1 MSWLVAL
8 VAFAGIMAVFSTVV
22 TVAVEA
28 YHKAF
33 SLRRSGLEEM
43 LRSMHLQVVSRLDQ
57 TLTDGDRPTLIRAS
71 GEFAKAITLSPSYGG
86 QGRWWWP
93 SNWRLNISQRRFE
106 HLSKRQLAE
115 QLAMTEFGKR
125 LVMADRT
132 TIQRVMAE
140 VAYQFDRIGAAQSD
154 YFRRRAKVISGLFA
168 FAFVAA
174 GNINALEIYQH
185 LASSEASSGRVIAL
199 VEQIAA
205 EGGIVLPQAG
215 AAEPPGRLPEPSYLE
230 AVARLQASS
239 QLPVGRAY
247 FPFCEGLEP
256 AGGGPRQRVDTRC
269 QEPAARL
276 SLWVIDPQYS
286 VSVPSVVGNALA
298 RPASWIVWLMS
309 VIATAGLLGLGAPFW
324 FDVFNR
330 AAALAGRQVTQAKAL
345 AAAEDSRSRPSRPG
359 ARGGEDA
366 DAAEMADALL
376 MAGGQAHRC
385 GSAGPDAPAGLR
397 LGPASAERTR
407 PTGPPVSPALPG
419 SLRPAPGAVK
429 GGPRR

>member
-22 TVAVEA
+22 TVVVEA
-28 YHKAF
+28 YHKAL

-43 LRSMHLQVVSRLDQ
+43 LRSVHLQVIGRIDQ
-57 TLTDGDRPTLIRAS
+57 TLPENDPRALVRAS
-71 GEFAKAITLSPSYGG
+71 GEFAKAMTSSPAYGG

-93 SNWRLNISQRRFE
+93 ANWRLNISQRRFE

-115 QLAMTEFGKR
+115 QLAMTDFGKR
-125 LVMADRT
+125 LVMADRM
-132 TIQRVMAE
+132 TIQRVMGE

-174 GNINALEIYQH
+174 GNINALDVYQH
-185 LASSEASSGRVIAL
+185 LASSEASSGQVIAL
-199 VEQIAA
+199 VERIAA
-205 EGGIVLPQAG
+205 EGGVVLPEAG
-215 AAEPPGRLPEPSYLE
+215 PAASPDSLSSASYLE

-239 QLPVGRAY
+239 QLPIGRAY

-256 AGGGPRQRVDTRC
+256 AGGGAWQRVDMRC
-269 QEPAARL
+269 QEPGARL
-276 SLWVIDPQYS
+276 SLWVMDPQYA

-345 AAAEDSRSRPSRPG
+345 SAEEESRSRPSRPG
-359 ARGGEDA
+359 LRGGEDA
-366 DAAEMADALL
+366 DAGEMADALL

-385 GSAGPDAPAGLR
+385 GSAGPDAPSGLR
-397 LGPASAERTR
+397 LGPASADRVR
-407 PTGPPVSPALPG
+407 PSGSPASQEMPR

-429 GGPRR
+429 GTRG

>member
-43 LRSMHLQVVSRLDQ
+43 LRSMHLQVIRRIDQ
-57 TLTDGDRPTLIRAS
+57 TLPQDDRRTLVRAS
-71 GEFAKAITLSPSYGG
+71 GEFARAMTSSPAFGG

-93 SNWRLNISQRRFE
+93 ANWRLNISQRRFE

-115 QLAMTEFGKR
+115 QLAMTDFGKR
-125 LVMADRT
+125 LVMADRM
-132 TIQRVMAE
+132 TIQRVMGE

-154 YFRRRAKVISGLFA
+154 YFRRRAKVISGVFA
-168 FAFVAA
+168 FGFVAA
-174 GNINALEIYQH
+174 GNINALDVYQH
-185 LASSEASSGRVIAL
+185 LASSEAASGQVIAL
-199 VEQIAA
+199 VERIAA
-205 EGGIVLPQAG
+205 EGDVVLPDASP
-215 AAEPPGRLPEPSYLE
+215 AMPPDSASSPSYLE

-239 QLPVGRAY
+239 QLPIGRAY
-247 FPFCEGLEP
+247 FPFCEGIEP
-256 AGGGPRQRVDTRC
+256 AGGGIRQRIDIRC
-269 QEPAARL
+269 QEPGTRL
-276 SLWVIDPQYS
+276 SVWVVDPQYA
-286 VSVPSVVGNALA
+286 VSVPSVIGNALA

-309 VIATAGLLGLGAPFW
+309 IIATAGLLGLGAPFW

-345 AAAEDSRSRPSRPG
+345 ASAEESRSRPSRPG

-366 DAAEMADALL
+366 DAGEMTDALL

-385 GSAGPDAPAGLR
+385 RSAGPEAPSGLR
-397 LGPASAERTR
+397 LGPASADQTR
-407 PTGPPVSPALPG
+407 PDGPIKSPEPG
-419 SLRPAPGAVK
+419 RSFRPAPGVVT
-429 GGPRR
+429 GTRT